1 MFFSTRDKNL
11 RLTASEAILQGLSFD
26 GGLFLPEQIYSLS
39 VDESFL
45 SLSYQELA
53 YKVLRPY
60 LDDYTDEEVKDAL
73 SHAYDKNHFEEKVMD
88 ITTFNSLSIMEL
100 FHGQTLTFK
109 DMALSL
115 LPYLMQIAKSKH
127 PEVKKIKILTAT
139 SGDTGS
145 AVLSSF
151 SQVKDINVSIL
162 YPDDGISPI
171 QEKQMLYFT
180 SYNARAY
187 ALQESNFDDCQS
199 FVKAMLVKHENE
211 GYTSANSI
219 NIGRLLPQIV
229 YYYYTYLTLINR
241 GVIHLGDLIDVVVP
255 TGNFGDIFAGYL
267 AKKMGLPIDKLVVAS
282 NKNRILTD
290 FFTNGRYDLHR
301 EFMKTNS
308 PSMDILISSNLE
320 RLMYFLYED
329 DKKVSLLMKDL
340 KEKKVFEIEEEK
352 LKELQ
357 KTFAAY
363 CCDEEETRETI
374 KDCYEKHHY
383 VLDPHSAV
391 SYRCA
396 SLYHLPK
403 TDNHV
408 VSIATASP
416 LKFAKTIAESLDIP
430 YEDDISTLYR
440 IVDKTGVVIPPA
452 LKKILSCKVPQEKIS
467 KDEVE
472 EEIFAKHSFVVKAP
486 ATSANL
492 GPGFDVLG
500 LAVKLYNS
508 FKFEVSDKDEL
519 IGFAKEFTNENNLVL
534 IAYQKAFRNLG
545 LEPLKVKITQVENN
559 IPLEGGLGS
568 SSSCIVAGLL
578 GANAILHH
586 HYCLEELYELAIDL
600 EGHPDNVAPCLFGGL
615 VANVKDDKNVYHHGQ
630 YPVCSCLKFV
640 LVTPKESVRTS
651 EARKV
656 LPESYP
662 LKDVVD
668 NLSHLALLPFALN
681 NGDINLLYTLL
692 QDKVHVPYRKRLIHD
707 YDLFEALA
715 KKDHLPFTISGSG
728 STMLYIVKE
737 ENSLLNLLK
746 ELKTTYEFK
755 VAVVSMD
762 EDGATIK
769 KESDYE

>member
-1 MFFSTRDKNL
+1 MFFSTRNKNL
-11 RLTASEAILQGLSFD
+11 RLTASEAILQGLSSD
-26 GGLFLPEQIYSLS
+26 GGLFLPEQIYPLAIEESLT
-39 VDESFL
+39 

-53 YKVLRPY
+53 FKILRPY
-60 LDDYTDEEVKDAL
+60 LDDYSDEEVRSAINN
-73 SHAYDKNHFEEKVMD
+73 AYDKNHFEEKVMD
-88 ITTFNSLSIMEL
+88 VTTFGSLSIMEL

-241 GVIHLGDLIDVVVP
+241 GVIHLGDKIDVVVP

-267 AKKMGLPIDKLVVAS
+267 AKKMGLPIERLVVAS

-290 FFTNGRYDLHR
+290 FFTTGRYDLHR

-329 DKKVSLLMKDL
+329 DQKVASLMKDL
-340 KEKKVFEIEEEK
+340 KEKKVFAIEEEK
-352 LKELQ
+352 LHELQ
-357 KTFAAY
+357 DTFAAY
-363 CCDEEETRETI
+363 CCDEEETRKTI
-374 KDCYEKHHY
+374 KDCYEEHHY

-403 TDNHV
+403 SKNHV

-430 YEDDISTLYR
+430 YEDDIATLYQ
-440 IVDKTGVVIPPA
+440 IVDKTGVMIPPA
-452 LKKILSCKVPQEKIS
+452 LKKILSCKVPQEKIT

-472 EEIFAKHSFVVKAP
+472 EEIFAKHTYLVKAP

-500 LAVKLYNS
+500 MAVKLYNC
-508 FKFEVSDKDEL
+508 FKFEVSDRDEL
-519 IGFAKEFTNENNLVL
+519 VGFDKEFTNENNLVFTS
-534 IAYQKAFRNLG
+534 YQKAFRNLG

-586 HYCLEELYELAIDL
+586 HYCLEELYELAISL

-615 VANVKDDKNVYHHGQ
+615 VSNVKDEKDIYHHGR
-630 YPVCSCLKFV
+630 YKVSSELKFV

-651 EARKV
+651 DARKV
-656 LPESYP
+656 LPASYS
-662 LKDVVD
+662 LKDVTF
-668 NLSHLALLPFALN
+668 NLSHLAMLPLALEQ
-681 NGDINLLYTLL
+681 GDVDLLYTLL
-692 QDKVHVPYRKRLIHD
+692 QDKVHVPYRQSLIHD
-707 YDLFEALA
+707 YKAFEELA
-715 KKDHLPFTISGSG
+715 IKEHIPFTISGSG
-728 STMLYIVKE
+728 STMLYIVKD
-737 ENSLLNLLK
+737 ENSLLNQLK

-755 VAVVSMD
+755 VAVVSID
-762 EDGATIK
+762 EDGATIT
-769 KESDYE
+769 KENDYE